1 MSKNKKWT
9 GLMLEVNRLKW
20 DEGMDTGDIARSTK
34 LFVSQVLKAVRPLPD
49 YREQL
54 RFLKK

>member
-1 MSKNKKWT
+1 
-9 GLMLEVNRLKW
+9 MLEVNRLKW